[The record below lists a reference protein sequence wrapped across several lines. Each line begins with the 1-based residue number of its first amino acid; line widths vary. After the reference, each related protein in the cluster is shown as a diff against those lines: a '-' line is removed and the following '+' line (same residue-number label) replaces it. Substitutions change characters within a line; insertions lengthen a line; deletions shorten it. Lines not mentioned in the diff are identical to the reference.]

1 MSVKVSFLLLM
12 LVGRSI
18 APLTTLPRTVF
29 LKPQVRRAQDSGE
42 EAYAEPLESPE
53 SSEEVYATSEL
64 EGAPEEGA
72 YEDEEGAYQE
82 EEVLPEGEE
91 GEIADGEYYEPDYS
105 EPEEPEP
112 TLDQEFDTDFESE
125 EIKETLAMVEY
136 KMAEVNELMKECIEQ
151 EFAADLMADRDQVM
165 TECVGL
171 TYQILFFN
179 YQESMRR
186 VKQIFMEL
194 LKEKLSHLSEQY
206 LDETEFFLD
215 LLEDLV
221 DKDYMIRESLEIS
234 KSTSK
239 YYVSPRFFDSLID
252 IAAPEIDAFTQ
263 LHTRLRESRSEI
275 QNLMDEK
282 LREREKYLES
292 LKGEVDKLE
301 ATIEPEYEEEPFPE
315 EEEEI
320 YEGDIDDDGEELEEE
335 EYEEPEEE
343 EYEDEEEEPYE
354 DEELEHEPLEEG
366 EDDMEE
372 GGEGEESQEGGEEGE
387 EAAGGSEEGEEASSG
402 EGEGEERLKRRR
414 MMVRKTRNPY
424 AARGAVMRRR
434 QRRGYKKVL

>member
-42 EAYAEPLESPE
+42 GAYTESSDSTG
-53 SSEEVYATSEL
+53 SSEEVYATSEV
-64 EGAPEEGA
+64 EGTPEEGA
-72 YEDEEGAYQE
+72 YEGGEEAYQDA
-82 EEVLPEGEE
+82 EVLPEGEE
-91 GEIADGEYYEPDYS
+91 GEMADGEYYEPDYS

-112 TLDQEFDTDFESE
+112 TLDQEFDTNFESE

-194 LKEKLSHLSEQY
+194 LKEKLSHLNEQY

-221 DKDYMIRESLEIS
+221 DKDYIIHDSLEIS

-252 IAAPEIDAFTQ
+252 IATPEIDAFTQ
-263 LHTRLRESRSEI
+263 LHNRLREARTEI

-301 ATIEPEYEEEPFPE
+301 ATIEPEYEQEEAP
-315 EEEEI
+315 EEEI
-320 YEGDIDDDGEELEEE
+320 YDDDLDGEGEELEEE

-343 EYEDEEEEPYE
+343 EYEEEEEEPYE
-354 DEELEHEPLEEG
+354 DEELSHESLNEGEDNLEEG
-366 EDDMEE
+366 SGD
-372 GGEGEESQEGGEEGE
+372 EGEEAPKEGEETAGGSEGGEES
-387 EAAGGSEEGEEASSG
+387 ARASS
-402 EGEGEERLKRRR
+402 EDNQERLRRRR
-414 MMVRKTRNPY
+414 MMVRKSRNPY
-424 AARGAVMRRR
+424 AARGAVMRTR
-434 QRRGYKKVL
+434 QSRGYKKVL